1 MANPDIT
8 KQQRTP
14 SVKCFVY
21 GSHSSSGIELT
32 DLSEQLQR
40 FSYTLLDGA
49 GGDNSFT
56 YRIELVDFD
65 ERFWNQVRSLF
76 QVSTGF
82 ANVKSTEDIIDS
94 TIEIPRIVLQFG
106 YRERFS
112 SVHIAQISNI
122 EYIFR
127 SEKEK
132 VLIIEAVDLKNYV
145 GDLLLNT
152 VQQVTLPNFSLASQ
166 GTTRDEIRLSRTDI
180 RLINT
185 DNFEP
190 YKFSDILDG
199 ILTRLSSTIVGVHY
213 ENILSEADKES
224 VDNKFNRYVRKK
236 LKELE
241 EDKTTILPSGSVI
254 SLGRLSEKFSQAF
267 TIYNNALKQFLG
279 DTFELYNAIT
289 RGDKDIFVPV
299 EESVKQGGIHGYHT
313 GFLSQDQ
320 INTAQVNNLHSV
332 VSSGK
337 TGKGLSN
344 FDEISSVYTSDVVY
358 DKNLF
363 QLETEY
369 LKELIL
375 ESDSDFVPFLD
386 ESDFEGMRV
395 VASYATLDT
404 NEGYSQLA
412 LGNSITSQA
421 TILEVVNNDTSLGG
435 FFRVEVPDKLGNYTA
450 TIKPDSNVFLG
461 DGTEDNPFQTTTV
474 KKIIDD
480 RDTAQHRADVDSQLD
495 RTYNDDFYDK
505 YKDELNLESGV
516 STDKRTYASLGE
528 EEKLEID
535 YSQMLGTFTSQ
546 EGIDP
551 FNQMRDILDNYNNQ
565 LEGTDSRLTLEI
577 TNNSTRSI
585 LGEIGATRRADTYE
599 TSFAAVSGLL
609 QNKNFND
616 KDLCPFVINL
626 RAGNPSTDKYTL
638 LDVSSFNIAY
648 DVEEFI
654 QTYNVEDKEKEKQRE
669 AFKITKP
676 ITFNYGA
683 SNSKYSDVVTFFK
696 FSGDMRLLANLA
708 VARRDAINII
718 KNAST
723 LNTQNIT
730 QNIIPSLQKILNS
743 TQFLEFI
750 EKKKGKDREMWDNI
764 IKDLNNVI
772 DVYLSNETYDQIM
785 TGSSGGS
792 LKSVLASK
800 QALNQLDSGI
810 EFDKDFQKSI
820 TTVRNTLNVRTLP
833 YNVLQDESKL
843 DELTVFLE
851 YLSSRA
857 YSHFLI
863 FNPDPEAPYVYKVQ
877 QDSPFDV
884 YANDT
889 SDNDA
894 RERAFLAEFVEN
906 SQTPWELKVKT
917 LGIPELDTIAEIV
930 TPRAVYLKVTDLSRS
945 ARGDY
950 GPNYLDGVYR
960 IIGLS
965 HVLDR
970 TGYTSEFTLLK
981 EVNR

>member
-56 YRIELVDFD
+56 YKIELIDFD

-76 QVSTGF
+76 QISTGL

-94 TIEIPRIVLQFG
+94 TVEIPRIVLQFG
-106 YRERFS
+106 YREKFS
-112 SVHIAQISNI
+112 SVHVAQISNI

-145 GDLLLNT
+145 GDLLLDT

-166 GTTRDEIRLSRTDI
+166 GTTDLVENILRTDI

-199 ILTRLSSTIVGVHY
+199 ILTKLSSTVVGVHY
-213 ENILSEADKES
+213 ENMLSEADKES
-224 VDNKFNRYVRKK
+224 VDNKFNSYVREKLKK
-236 LKELE
+236 LEEEKEVI
-241 EDKTTILPSGSVI
+241 TTTSRGAAAGISESRSG
-254 SLGRLSEKFSQAF
+254 GTLSEKFSQAF

-289 RGDKDIFVPV
+289 RGDNDIFLPV
-299 EESVKQGGIHGYHT
+299 DESVKQGGIHGYHT

-320 INTAQVNNLHSV
+320 FTSVDQVNQLNSAV
-332 VSSGK
+332 QSDK
-337 TGKGLSN
+337 TGKGVLHWRLPEAVVPFDDLALMPLSN
-344 FDEISSVYTSDVVY
+344 SEAARLADGSYFQSLIEAQDPDFISSNGLTENDLR
-358 DKNLF
+358 NF
-363 QLETEY
+363 QV
-369 LKELIL
+369 I
-375 ESDSDFVPFLD
+375 
-386 ESDFEGMRV
+386 EGR
-395 VASYATLDT
+395 
-404 NEGYSQLA
+404 
-412 LGNSITSQA
+412 A
-421 TILEVVNNDTSLGG
+421 TILNAYTYPSAASGKVTKAPVELLTLFSEEKNRFVNVTDDESFYYAFL
-435 FFRVEVPDKLGNYTA
+435 
-450 TIKPDSNVFLG
+450 KPSTPAA
-461 DGTEDNPFQTTTV
+461 DGRTLKEN
-474 KKIIDD
+474 IDD
-480 RDTAQHRADVDSQLD
+480 LDTKVKEIEVQTEISK
-495 RTYNDDFYDK
+495 TYTDDFYDK
-505 YKDELNLESGV
+505 YKDELELEGGV
-516 STDKRTYASLGE
+516 STDKRKYASLNE
-528 EEKLEID
+528 EEKIEVD
-535 YSQMLGTFTSQ
+535 YSEMQGVFTSQ
-546 EGIDP
+546 EGMDP

-565 LEGTDSRLTLEI
+565 LEETDSRLTLEI
-577 TNNSTRSI
+577 TNNTTQSFTGTALAGTS
-585 LGEIGATRRADTYE
+585 EV
-599 TSFAAVSGLL
+599 SFAAASGFL
-609 QNKNFND
+609 QGKNFND
-616 KDLCPFVINL
+616 KNLCPFVINL
-626 RAGNPSTDKYTL
+626 RAGNPSTDKYL
-638 LDVSSFNIAY
+638 LPDVSSFNIAY

-708 VARRDAINII
+708 VARRDVTNII

-723 LNTQNIT
+723 LSTTNIT

-743 TQFLEFI
+743 TEFLEFI
-750 EKKKGKDREMWDNI
+750 EKKKGKDREKWDGI

-772 DVYLSNETYDQIM
+772 DLYLRNETYHQIM
-785 TGSSGGS
+785 KTPGAGS
-792 LKSVLASK
+792 LKSVLAAK
-800 QALNQLDSGI
+800 QALLSGI
-810 EFDKDFQKSI
+810 EFNKDFQKSI
-820 TTVRNTLNVRTLP
+820 LTVRNTLNISTLP
-833 YNVLQDESKL
+833 STVLQDGSKV
-843 DELTVFLE
+843 DELIVFLE
-851 YLSSRA
+851 YLSSRT

-884 YANDT
+884 YEGDT

-917 LGIPELDTIAEIV
+917 LGIPEMDTIAEIV

-945 ARGDY
+945 TRGDY